1 MIEQEDAFVHCK
13 YNEQVLY
20 ITMKDKPPTDDEWQR
35 AKTIILSYFE
45 ANLKQ
50 NTRFAIIC
58 DMCNVPLLS
67 IARTSDLI
75 TFLNSNKQ
83 NTQDCVLCT
92 CIIINSV
99 VIQTSMKMFFT
110 MYKSARPI
118 YFVKDA
124 EQAQSHI
131 KVATASS

>member
-13 YNEQVLY
+13 YNEQVLH
-20 ITMKDKPPTDDEWQR
+20 ITMKDKLPTDDEWQR

-58 DMCNVPLLS
+58 DMRNVPS
-67 IARTSDLI
+67 SDLI

-131 KVATASS
+131 KVAVASS